1 MNMKKYGGQ
10 VLKTLRTICKEQEEN
25 FLQTENES
33 RMVKVSFHIGNDEMY
48 LMGSKSAMQ
57 SVAGFLERLS
67 VRIRDSTDR
76 QNL

>member
-1 MNMKKYGGQ
+1 MNMKKYGRQ
-10 VLKTLRTICKEQEEN
+10 VLRALRTICKEQEDD
-25 FLQTENES
+25 FLQTKNES
-33 RMVKVSFHIGNDEMY
+33 RMVKVSFHIGNDEMC

-76 QNL
+76 RNL